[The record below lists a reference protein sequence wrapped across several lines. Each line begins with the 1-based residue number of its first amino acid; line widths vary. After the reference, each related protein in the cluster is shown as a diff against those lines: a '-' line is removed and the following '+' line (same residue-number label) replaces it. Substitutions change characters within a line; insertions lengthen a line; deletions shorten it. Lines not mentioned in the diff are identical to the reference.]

1 MADLNDILIFT
12 QVAQFE
18 SISKAARSLGMS
30 ISTVSRRLSALES
43 ALGASLVR
51 RSTRRV
57 SLTQQGR
64 EYFTQCRQPLTLLEE
79 AERVLTQAQRKPEGI
94 LRITVP
100 MILGQDAFLEFLSR
114 FSQQHAGVRIDL
126 VITNQFLDLTA
137 DNIDL
142 AIRFGELRESRL
154 VASRLGKWIRYVV
167 AAPEYLQGRKA
178 PVEPEDLKS
187 HDCVVLNAKNN
198 EADWDL
204 SNGRK
209 TARVRVSGVMAS
221 HDCRSVA
228 GFVLRG
234 HGVGLLPSKD
244 CDEALSRG
252 DLVRLLPRWTSRAI
266 PVFAVYP
273 SRKFLPLRVSA
284 FLQALSRWNSPLWTR
299 D

>member
-1 MADLNDILIFT
+1 MTDLNDILIFT

-18 SISKAARSLGMS
+18 SISKAARALGMS

-57 SLTQQGR
+57 SLTPQGR
-64 EYFTQCRQPLTLLEE
+64 EYFTQCREPLTLLEE

-94 LRITVP
+94 LRLTVP

-114 FSQQHAGVRIDL
+114 FSQQHAGIRIDL

-142 AIRFGELRESRL
+142 AVRFGELRESRL

-167 AAPEYLQGRKA
+167 AAPQYLHGRKA
-178 PVEPEDLKS
+178 PIEPEDLKS
-187 HDCVVLNAKNN
+187 HDCVMLNAKSN

-209 TARVRVSGVMAS
+209 TVRVRVSGAMAS
-221 HDCRSVA
+221 HDCRSVT

-252 DLVRLLPRWTSRAI
+252 DLVRLLPRWTSLAI

-273 SRKFLPLRVSA
+273 SRKYLPLRVSA
-284 FLQALSRWNSPLWTR
+284 FLQALARWNSPLWTR